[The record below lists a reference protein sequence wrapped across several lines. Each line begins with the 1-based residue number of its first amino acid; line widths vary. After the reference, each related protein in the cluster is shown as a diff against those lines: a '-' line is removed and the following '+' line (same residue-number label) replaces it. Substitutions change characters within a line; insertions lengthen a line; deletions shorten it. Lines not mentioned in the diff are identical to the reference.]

1 MSCEPKMTNGKQP
14 CERIVAEILPTIR
27 AKLALTILEEY
38 GLSQIKTAELLG
50 VTQAA
55 ISQYTTGR
63 RGDES
68 VLREFPDIDTEIAKM
83 AAKLVKGLE
92 DGERET
98 MLCGICRMCQPGGRN
113 QDRP

>member
-1 MSCEPKMTNGKQP
+1 MTNGKQP

-27 AKLALTILEEY
+27 AKLALTILAEY

-55 ISQYTTGR
+55 VSQYTTGR
-63 RGDES
+63 RGDEN

-83 AAKLVKGLE
+83 ASRLVKGLE

>member
-27 AKLALTILEEY
+27 AKLALTILTEY

-55 ISQYTTGR
+55 ISQYATGR
-63 RGDES
+63 RGDEN

-83 AAKLVKGLE
+83 AARLVKGLE
-92 DGERET
+92 DDERET
-98 MLCGICRMCQPGGRN
+98 MLCGICRMCQPG
-113 QDRP
+113 DRK

>member
-27 AKLALTILEEY
+27 AKLALTILAEY

-83 AAKLVKGLE
+83 ASRLVKGLE

-98 MLCGICRMCQPGGRN
+98 MLCGICKMCQPGGRN

>member
-27 AKLALTILEEY
+27 AKLALTILAEY

-63 RGDES
+63 RGDEN

-83 AAKLVKGLE
+83 ASRLVKGLE